1 MRIVWLAVADARGHL
16 MRAQLARKLL
26 APHGVQTDIVTTSS
40 GGVTFLEALGCRSV
54 LLSPHWAVEF
64 DALQNIDRPRTEA
77 RALRYLCSPRRGL
90 ADCARLAALAQD
102 ATAVVNDFH
111 PLLLVA
117 AGHVPG
123 LPPVVHVYGE
133 HLWQS
138 IERNFESRG
147 PAVLDRAYASVVRGL
162 RDRAPARIEHTLA
175 ARHTRQSAALDVRLP
190 PLVAAPAR
198 TPAQVRAA
206 LGVAEGTRLCA
217 VYLNP
222 HFTDP
227 AIAARIESAIR
238 ARGMA
243 LHAVGEGFAGRPGWR
258 PFDAAFADVVA
269 AADVLVSAPGM
280 GALGLVH
287 AFGTPFLALSTD
299 QPEQRANLAFL
310 SGPTA
315 PPSVVVHVAGPAIG
329 QRIAL
334 GLDQLLAAPRTTE
347 GEAAAASR
355 VQQLHGA
362 WTSSLLAVLRHLDG
376 ELRQAS

>member
-1 MRIVWLAVADARGHL
+1 
-16 MRAQLARKLL
+16 
-26 APHGVQTDIVTTSS
+26 
-40 GGVTFLEALGCRSV
+40 V

-64 DALQNIDRPRTEA
+64 DAQQNIDRSRTEA

-90 ADCARLAALAQD
+90 ADCARLAALAHD

-111 PLLLVA
+111 PLLLVT
-117 AGHVPG
+117 AGRVRG
-123 LPPVVHVYGE
+123 LPPVVHLYGA

-138 IERNFESRG
+138 IERNFERRG

-162 RDRAPARIEHTLA
+162 RDRAPARIEHSLA
-175 ARHTRQSAALDVRLP
+175 PRAASEGTALDVRLP

-198 TPAQVRAA
+198 TPAQVRAE
-206 LGVAEGTRLCA
+206 LGVADGVRLCA

-227 AIAARIESAIR
+227 GIATHVERAVR

-243 LHAVGEGFAGRPGWR
+243 LHAVAEGFAGRPGWR
-258 PFDAAFADVVA
+258 AFDARFADVVA

-310 SGPTA
+310 NGPGA
-315 PPSVVVHVAGPAIG
+315 PPSVVVRVAGVDVG
-329 QRIAL
+329 VRIAEA
-334 GLDQLLAAPRTTE
+334 LDRLQLAPLVRAGDALAT
-347 GEAAAASR
+347 SR
-355 VQQLHGA
+355 VHQLHRA
-362 WTSSLLAVLRHLDG
+362 WTSSLLDVLRHLDG
-376 ELRQAS
+376 DLRQAS

>member
-16 MRAQLARKLL
+16 MRAQVARKLL
-26 APHGVQTDIVTTSS
+26 APHGVQTDIVTTSAS
-40 GGVTFLEALGCRSV
+40 GVAFLEAMGCPSV
-54 LLSPHWAVEF
+54 LLSPHWAVQF
-64 DALQNIDRPRTEA
+64 DALQNIDRSRTEA

-90 ADCARLAALAQD
+90 ADCARLSALARD

-117 AGHVPG
+117 AGRVPR
-123 LPPVVHVYGE
+123 LPPVVHLYGA

-147 PAVLDRAYASVVRGL
+147 PAVLDRAYAAVVRGL

-175 ARHTRQSAALDVRLP
+175 PRPASEGALDVHLP

-198 TPAQVRAA
+198 TPTQVRAA
-206 LGVAEGTRLCA
+206 LGVPEGARLCA

-222 HFTDP
+222 HFAHP
-227 AIAARIESAIR
+227 AIAGHIEGAVR

-243 LHAVGEGFAGRPGWR
+243 LHAVGEGFAGRPGWH
-258 PFDAAFADVVA
+258 PFDAGFADVVA

-299 QPEQRANLAFL
+299 QPEQHANLAFL
-310 SGPTA
+310 RGPTA
-315 PPSVVVHVAGPAIG
+315 PPSVVVRIAGPDTG
-329 QRIAL
+329 HRIAEAL
-334 GLDQLLAAPRTTE
+334 EQLRIVPRATTTE
-347 GEAAAASR
+347 AVAASR
-355 VQQLHGA
+355 VRHLHRA
-362 WTSSLLAVLRHLDG
+362 WASSLLHVLRHLDG